1 VRVSLEIVVP
11 VVMCAALLWWIGRG
25 MSARAMLI
33 ATAVTLVVIVVVL
46 YAQRAGLVD

>member
-33 ATAVTLVVIVVVL
+33 ATAATLAVIVFIL
-46 YAQRAGLVD
+46 YAQRAGWVD